1 MSKKW
6 VTSLMN
12 MELETLLMVLLVVLF
27 LLFIFLYFFRNGNLR
42 GGIVIPKQFVLYNQS
57 KGSYINTSSIQ
68 IPTDGDEPITV
79 EATVLDNVNYR
90 LFSAQ
95 DDQGGGGWLNIFTY
109 CNQSGEGSTKCY
121 LNSFFRP
128 DTDSPQAVFILGPN
142 PEKFMM
148 AQNADGSVTINNDGT
163 NSKGSGPND
172 ITCDPQDGLC
182 MLTHV
187 WKFPEDDVY
196 DGTADSFVIKDGTFN
211 PPSDPVIFDVTLG
224 GYLTTS
230 DGKNIVLDSEYKYL
244 MSIKLIDGTYRVGFL
259 DKDEAILYYLKRVT
273 GFTTINIEV
282 VSDYTQATPFIF
294 VPVNLG
300 QNDNLYYLQDA
311 ETLTYISNSGRNTPP
326 FYIEDTIQRK
336 MKPTVFRLDTL
347 NDGGNCTATS
357 CPPGFYCNTLP
368 DGSIWCVG

>member
-1 MSKKW
+1 MAFRFSRQ
-6 VTSLMN
+6 SL
-12 MELETLLMVLLVVLF
+12 EIVFVVFVLLF
-27 LLFIFLYFFRNGNLR
+27 LLWLLVTYLFPRFGSGYGNG
-42 GGIVIPKQFVLYNQS
+42 IPDQFVLYNQS
-57 KGSYINTSSIQ
+57 KGGYINTASIQ
-68 IPTDGDEPITV
+68 MTTDGDEPITV
-79 EATVLDNVNYR
+79 EGAVLDNVNYR

-95 DDQGGGGWLNIFTY
+95 NDQGGGGWMNIFTY
-109 CNQSGEGSTKCY
+109 CDQSGSGSGSGKCY

-128 DTDSPQAVFILGPN
+128 DTDSPQAVFVLGPN
-142 PEKFMM
+142 PERFMFS
-148 AQNADGSVTINNDGT
+148 QNADGSVTIQNDGT

-172 ITCDPQDGLC
+172 ITCDPQGGWC

-196 DGTADSFVIKDGTFN
+196 DGTADSFVVKDGTFN
-211 PPSDPVIFDVTLG
+211 PPSDPAIFDVALG

-230 DGKNIVLDSEYKYL
+230 DGKNVVLDGEYKYL
-244 MSIKLIDGTYRVGFL
+244 MDIKSINGTYRVGFL
-259 DKDEAILYYLKRVT
+259 NKDEATFYYLKRVT

-282 VSDYTQATPFIF
+282 VSDYTQATPFVF

-311 ETLTYISNSGRNTPP
+311 ETLTYISNSGRNSPP
-326 FYIEDTIQRK
+326 FYVEDTMQRK
-336 MKPTVFRLDTL
+336 MKPAVFRLDTL
-347 NDGGNCTATS
+347 DDGGNCTATS